1 MRFLYT
7 LLIGTAFT
15 VGLIAQDEFGPQP
28 KYDSSSVTALVDR
41 VHSDLD
47 HCYKR
52 HKFSDSDRERL
63 NKAEKQLREFA
74 KKWEGGK
81 FDKDEL
87 NDAIGSIQKVLD
99 DNKLEREDREALS
112 NDLRQLRR
120 MREAWEKHQIG
131 RE

>member
-1 MRFLYT
+1 
-7 LLIGTAFT
+7 
-15 VGLIAQDEFGPQP
+15 
-28 KYDSSSVTALVDR
+28 
-41 VHSDLD
+41 
-47 HCYKR
+47 
-52 HKFSDSDRERL
+52 L

-87 NDAIGSIQKVLD
+87 NDSISSIQKVLD
-99 DNKLEREDREALS
+99 DNKLEREDRDALS

-120 MREAWEKHQIG
+120 MREAWEKHEIG